1 MGWRRISLVLLGV
14 FVASALES
22 GGVAEDKADSRP
34 KATTSVEAQGI
45 GVVRLPAEGARLL
58 ITLRLRMPTLKEVTV
73 QEERIVAKLED
84 AWKQWKTG
92 TLRWRLLDQQL
103 QALRQADP
111 DLPASDF
118 SELPVVG
125 YVAWRVYQLEITG
138 LPVRDL
144 QEAVRELQKVALQ
157 HGAIP
162 GVLPRPT
169 PLGGLAIP
177 NGPVLA
183 EQDELL
189 GTREVVYFVAE
200 GEAAYQEALKKAQ
213 ANALAKVQALTGNRT
228 PLRVSLQEIAPVPAG
243 ASGIVEMIGS
253 VVRYSGSLA
262 GRATERVSITPEVE
276 IVASVKVI
284 CEF

>member
-1 MGWRRISLVLLGV
+1 
-14 FVASALES
+14 
-22 GGVAEDKADSRP
+22 VAEDKADSRP
-34 KATTSVEAQGI
+34 KATMSVEVQGI

-58 ITLRLRMPTLKEVTV
+58 VSLHLRMPTLKEVTV
-73 QEERIVAKLED
+73 QEDRIVAKLEE

-92 TLRWRLLDQQL
+92 TLRWRLLDQQW

-111 DLPASDF
+111 NLPATDF

-125 YVAWRVYQLEITG
+125 YIAWRVYQLEVTC

-144 QEAVRELQKVALQ
+144 QEAVRELQKLALQ
-157 HGAIP
+157 HGATP

-177 NGPVLA
+177 NGPVQA

-189 GTREVVYFVAE
+189 GTREVVYFVVE

-213 ANALAKVQALTGNRT
+213 ANALAKVQALAGNRA
-228 PLRVSLQEIAPVPAG
+228 PLRVSVQEIAPLPAG
-243 ASGIVEMIGS
+243 ASNLVEVIGS
-253 VVRYSGSLA
+253 IGRYSGSPA

-276 IVASVKVI
+276 VVASVKVI